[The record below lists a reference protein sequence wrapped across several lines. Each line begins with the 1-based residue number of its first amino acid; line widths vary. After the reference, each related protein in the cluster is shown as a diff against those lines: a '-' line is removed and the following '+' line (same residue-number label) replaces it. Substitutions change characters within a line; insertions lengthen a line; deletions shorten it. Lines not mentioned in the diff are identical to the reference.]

1 MTPRLFNLNIFWVI
15 DTKIDFSAINSK
27 KFVYYN
33 EELVTNSKFQTQLS
47 RKLQRFRTC
56 HKNKKCFIFHDLFEF
71 IIFSYD
77 CNLLD
82 WSFKL
87 CLRLRFR
94 LMLRH
99 MLRLKLRFRLRL
111 LSSFLYLVSSYLL
124 SILFLGLGLSYD

>member
-56 HKNKKCFIFHDLFEF
+56 HKNKKCSIFHDLSEYIF
-71 IIFSYD
+71 FSYG
-77 CNLLD
+77 CKLLD
-82 WSFKL
+82 WSFKPVRHITNCSFASTYCQYMGGNL
-87 CLRLRFR
+87 TSVHSDAENEIVTRRFSKN
-94 LMLRH
+94 LT
-99 MLRLKLRFRLRL
+99 
-111 LSSFLYLVSSYLL
+111 V
-124 SILFLGLGLSYD
+124 